1 MMQSPFAN
9 LPSVTKN
16 LLIINII
23 CFLPFLV
30 FNGGQTIGLY
40 NSVSAHYFDSPLF
53 KPWQPITYMFFHGGW
68 MHIIFN
74 MFALYSFG
82 AILEY
87 SMGAKRFVIFYFICG
102 LGGVALQ
109 MVMQAYQV
117 HTITGQFTLAA
128 TDLDASYL
136 AYGPKA
142 QDLYN
147 IYHSSMVGASGAISG
162 LLIAFA
168 LMYPN
173 AELMLFFIPVPIKA
187 KYVMPGYILLSLF
200 LGVRPMEGDN
210 VAHLAHLGGALL
222 GFILVKLWRLQGPK
236 DLMY

>member
-1 MMQSPFAN
+1 MQSPFAD

-23 CFLPFLV
+23 CFLPFLF
-30 FNGGQTIGLY
+30 FNGGMTANLY
-40 NSVSAHYFDSPLF
+40 DQVSAHYFDSPLF
-53 KPWQPITYMFFHGGW
+53 KPWQPLTYMFFHGGW

-82 AILEY
+82 AVLEY
-87 SMGAKRFVIFYFICG
+87 SMGAKRFVSFYFICG

-128 TDLDASYL
+128 TDLDSSYL
-136 AYGPKA
+136 AFGPKA

-168 LMYPN
+168 LLYPN

-187 KYVMPGYILLSLF
+187 KYVMPGYIVLSLF
-200 LGVRPMEGDN
+200 LGVRPVAGDN
-210 VAHLAHLGGALL
+210 VAHLAHLGGAVL
-222 GFILVKLWRLQGPK
+222 GFIMVKIWRLQGPK

>member
-1 MMQSPFAN
+1 MESPFAN
-9 LPSVTKN
+9 LPTITKN
-16 LLIINII
+16 LLIINIL
-23 CFLPFLV
+23 CFLPWLV
-30 FNGGQTIGLY
+30 FNETQIDRVYHL
-40 NSVSAHYFDSPLF
+40 VVAHYFDSPFF
-53 KPWQPITYMFFHGGW
+53 KPWQPITYMFFHYGW

-87 SMGAKRFVIFYFICG
+87 NMGANRFISFYFICG

-109 MVMQAYQV
+109 MIMQAYQV
-117 HTITGQFTLAA
+117 HAITGQFTLAA
-128 TDLDASYL
+128 KDLEASYL

-142 QDLYN
+142 QELYN
-147 IYHSSMVGASGAISG
+147 LYHGGMAGASGAISG

-187 KYVMPGYILLSLF
+187 KYVMPGYIILSLF
-200 LGVRPMEGDN
+200 LGIRPMAGDN
-210 VAHLAHLGGALL
+210 VAHLAHLGGAVL
-222 GFILVKLWRLQGPK
+222 GFIMVKLWRLQGPGNSR
-236 DLMY
+236 Y